1 MSYDIS
7 NERNEMNYSV
17 RDTGIYIYIHMYMVY
32 IYIYILYGMLLRIIP
47 ILVDFGDNYSPAYRI

>member
-32 IYIYILYGMLLRIIP
+32 IYIYIYIIWYVVKNNP
-47 ILVDFGDNYSPAYRI
+47 NPRGFR